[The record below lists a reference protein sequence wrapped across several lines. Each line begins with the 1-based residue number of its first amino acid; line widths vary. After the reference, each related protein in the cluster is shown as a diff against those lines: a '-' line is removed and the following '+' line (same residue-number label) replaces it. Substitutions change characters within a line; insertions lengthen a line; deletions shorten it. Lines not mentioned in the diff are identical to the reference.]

1 MPPEE
6 EGADGDGTDAAGGAA
21 AAPDAAAGA
30 EGKAAPAATE
40 TASDEDREAKKE
52 RNDDDGD
59 PKGSGDVTPLTED
72 ADAGPTKKKKKDAS
86 MMTKETQA
94 KGKQSIAIFFAMG
107 TVSRTRVLQARRRA
121 RLYHGRLSCVFCFS
135 RAV

>member
-30 EGKAAPAATE
+30 EEKAAPAATE
-40 TASDEDREAKKE
+40 TANDEDRDAKKE
-52 RNDDDGD
+52 MNDDDGG
-59 PKGSGDVTPLTED
+59 PKGSGDVTLPKED
-72 ADAGPTKKKKKDAS
+72 GDAGPTTTKKDVS

-107 TVSRTRVLQARRRA
+107 TVSRTRVLQARRR
-121 RLYHGRLSCVFCFS
+121 R
-135 RAV
+135 RAPVPW